1 MKKMYSYMCGTAVM
15 AELVNMM
22 RVVNA
27 HLRLS
32 LSFSLSLSLS
42 LSLTLYYYYYIY
54 LVENNMMYQII
65 I

>member
-1 MKKMYSYMCGTAVM
+1 MYSYMCGTAV

-32 LSFSLSLSLS
+32 LFLSLFLSLSLS
-42 LSLTLYYYYYIY
+42 FSFSSLSYYYIY
-54 LVENNMMYQII
+54 LVENNMLYQII

>member
-1 MKKMYSYMCGTAVM
+1 MWYRRDGGTRKYDASG
-15 AELVNMM
+15 
-22 RVVNA
+22 
-27 HLRLS
+27 LRLS